1 MRPTALPPCGRGR
14 RHVTTRPALLKH
26 AFRSLSIEGR
36 STNTA
41 GSGSSPFV
49 VPHSPHV
56 GGPTSHAVGVAY
68 RAHPCRSQTSSNKSH
83 AALAACT
90 GPKASSPLLRH
101 FCGAAAS
108 HRRRRRRGVWQ
119 EQRPGDRGGT
129 LHGAWLACCS
139 FFCSCRLLQTTIC
152 RLRCCRRCKR
162 WWRLAPGSTRRAP
175 PCSAPTLPSRRRPAP
190 MPWCSANPAGCGAPR
205 WGRTRWVRRGW

>member
-1 MRPTALPPCGRGR
+1 MWARAAPRHDPASTAQTCFSQPLDRRSVHKHSRVRVKPFCSTSQPSRRRTNVTCCRGCLSRPPLPLSDVQQQIACCLGGL
-14 RHVTTRPALLKH
+14 HGSQSLVPAPATLLW
-26 AFRSLSIEGR
+26 R
-36 STNTA
+36 
-41 GSGSSPFV
+41 
-49 VPHSPHV
+49 
-56 GGPTSHAVGVAY
+56 
-68 RAHPCRSQTSSNKSH
+68 CRQ
-83 AALAACT
+83 
-90 GPKASSPLLRH
+90 PPP
-101 FCGAAAS
+101 AAAAWCLA
-108 HRRRRRRGVWQ
+108 RTATGR
-119 EQRPGDRGGT
+119 QRWDSARC
-129 LHGAWLACCS
+129 LARVLQ